1 MIYKTADSP
10 VVFKISEKC
19 MKRSLRYKIF
29 TAFLLILLIF
39 TSSNIWS
46 IINFNR
52 LSKSIDSIMES
63 NYKSIEA
70 AQYMIVA
77 IERQDSA
84 ELEHMF
90 SKSDETVAAFNKNGK
105 VFLGWLSR
113 AEDNITEEGE
123 AEILQRINESYTKY
137 ITSFTQLIILD
148 RNNNQSELN
157 DYYYTVILPLF
168 EETKSA
174 CRDLLAL
181 NQNSMVDR
189 KDSSL
194 NVARGATIT
203 TAVISVITILMGL
216 YMVSFLARKIVRP
229 LYDFI
234 DRTKRISEGNYNQ
247 QLEISGDDEIAQLA
261 YEFNMMAEKL
271 VHYDQMN
278 INKLLEEKNKS
289 DAIVNSIGDG
299 IIVTDIDYKI
309 ALLNR
314 KAESI
319 FNVREAESVGR
330 HLLEIIN
337 NKELFGMFRS
347 IREKSE
353 GWANI
358 KPGEIEIKVEE
369 GTEYY
374 TVNVRPIKMKG
385 TEDIGAVALIQNV
398 TELKEVD
405 ALKSDFISTVSHE
418 FRTPLTSIAM
428 GVGLL
433 QEGIPGTLTDKQKEL
448 VSVIKEDSDRLNKL
462 VEELLDLSKLESGKM
477 QMDLQ
482 SHNINEIADY
492 VLKTLKLQAEEINA
506 KITKNIPK
514 DISKARIDVNKITW
528 VVTNLVG
535 NALRYVPKDG
545 TGKIDIS
552 AKEAYNKIIISVS
565 DNGAGIKDSIKKK
578 IFDKFVQ
585 GADGSGSAGLGLA
598 ICKEIVRAHG
608 GDIWV
613 ESSPGNGSTFIFTV
627 NTL

>member
-1 MIYKTADSP
+1 
-10 VVFKISEKC
+10 